1 MTMLTADPGFSWE
14 TADRT
19 RVINPLL
26 AQSET
31 TPIQRVLEITRDILQ
46 ETELSPALESI
57 ARGVRDL
64 YGFGYVTIVAADAT
78 GGDLSRRVMLGY
90 SAEIA
95 AERQHEIVRRAD
107 ILEVLD
113 PSFQVHP
120 DCYYIP
126 TERAFRWDLAIY
138 TGDLPMDAAREGPNR
153 WHENDALLFVLPDRS
168 GEMLGYISVDGP
180 LDGNVPSGET
190 MRSVQLFVNL
200 LGLALANARAH
211 AAEIERGRLLEASQ
225 AKLRYEATHDA
236 LTRLPNRT
244 FFAALL
250 EDSLGKRCADVQ
262 SAVFFVDLDEF
273 KSVNDSLGHAAGDAL
288 LVTIAQRLRAT
299 VGDMDVVARF
309 GGDEFAI
316 LVRERGGSGEVE
328 ALADAVHAALVDPIE
343 IDGRVVYT
351 TASIGIAMVEESY
364 HEMEAVLRDADTAMY
379 HAKALGRARHAF
391 FDSQMHTRA
400 AQRLGLVSDLRAAI
414 HEAAFDVDFQPIV
427 ALASG
432 KIVGLE
438 ALVRWPGYDNGKGL
452 APLEFIPVAEEVGLV
467 SKIGRFV
474 LERSCEALAQWQRIV
489 PGLGLSVNLAVQ
501 EILQPDIDAYV
512 LDLVRRFQLR
522 PHELTLEITETAI
535 MRSGSLATNALER
548 LRATGVR
555 LCIDDFG
562 TGYSSLRYLQ
572 QFTVNAIKIDRS
584 FVAGP
589 GEELASEPIVRMLVE
604 LAASY
609 GAACVAEGVET
620 AGQSQSL
627 RALRCSFGQGY
638 FFHRPLRRDAVAAVL
653 EGR

>member
-1 MTMLTADPGFSWE
+1 V
-14 TADRT
+14 
-19 RVINPLL
+19 VINPLL
-26 AQSET
+26 PESET
-31 TPIQRVLEITRDILQ
+31 SPIQRVLEITRDILQ
-46 ETELSPALESI
+46 ETELGPALDSI

-64 YGFGYVTIVAADAT
+64 YGFRYVTIVAADAT
-78 GGDLSRRVMLGY
+78 GLDLSRRVLLGY
-90 SAEIA
+90 SAEIV

-126 TERAFRWDLAIY
+126 TERAFGWERAIY
-138 TGDLPMDAAREGPNR
+138 TGDLPLDATREAPNR
-153 WHENDALLFVLPDRS
+153 WHENDALVFVFPDRS

-180 LDGNVPSGET
+180 LDGNVPSDET

-244 FFAALL
+244 YFAALL
-250 EDSLGKRCADVQ
+250 EEMLRTRGRDVR

-288 LVTIAQRLRAT
+288 LVIIAQRLRAT
-299 VGDMDVVARF
+299 VSDLDVVARF

-316 LVRERGGSGEVE
+316 LVRDRSGPEEIE
-328 ALADAVHAALVDPIE
+328 ALADAVHGALLDPLE

-351 TASIGIAMVEESY
+351 TASIGIAIVEPSY
-364 HEMEAVLRDADTAMY
+364 VEMEAVLRDADTAMY
-379 HAKALGRARHAF
+379 HAKSQGRARHAF

-400 AQRLGLVSDLRAAI
+400 AKRLGLVSDLRAAI
-414 HEAAFDVDFQPIV
+414 DEEAFDVDFQPIV

-438 ALVRWPGYDNGKGL
+438 ALVRWPGYNNGAGL
-452 APLEFIPVAEEVGLV
+452 APLEFVPVAEEVGLI

-474 LERSCEALAQWQRIV
+474 LARSCEALAEWQRVI

-512 LDLVRRFQLR
+512 LDLLRRFGLR
-522 PHELTLEITETAI
+522 PQQITLEITETAI
-535 MRSGSLATNALER
+535 MRSGSLATSALER

-584 FVAGP
+584 FVAGS
-589 GEELASEPIVRMLVE
+589 GGELASEPIVRMLVE

-609 GAACVAEGVET
+609 GADCVAEGVET
-620 AGQSQSL
+620 AGQSKAL
-627 RALRCSFGQGY
+627 HALRCTFGQGY
-638 FFHRPLRRDAVAAVL
+638 FFNRPLRRDAVAAVL
-653 EGR
+653 GGN

>member
-1 MTMLTADPGFSWE
+1 V
-14 TADRT
+14 
-19 RVINPLL
+19 VIPSL

-31 TPIQRVLEITRDILQ
+31 SPIQRVLEITRDILQ
-46 ETELSPALESI
+46 ETELGPALESI

-78 GGDLSRRVMLGY
+78 GGDLSRRVLLGY
-90 SAEIA
+90 PADVVA
-95 AERQHEIVRRAD
+95 ARQHEIVRRAD
-107 ILEVLD
+107 ILEVLE

-126 TERAFRWDLAIY
+126 TERAFGWERAIY
-138 TGDLPMDAAREGPNR
+138 TGDLPMDATREAPNR
-153 WHENDALLFVLPDRS
+153 WHENDALVFVLPDRG

-180 LDGNVPSGET
+180 RDGNVPSDET

-211 AAEIERGRLLEASQ
+211 AAEVERGRLLEASQ

-236 LTRLPNRT
+236 LTRLPNRKY
-244 FFAALL
+244 FAGLL
-250 EDSLGKRCADVQ
+250 EETLHSRSRDFR

-299 VGDMDVVARF
+299 VSDLDVVARF

-316 LVRERGGSGEVE
+316 LVRDRLTTDEID
-328 ALADAVHAALVDPIE
+328 ALADAIHDALLVPLD
-343 IDGRVVYT
+343 IDGHVVYT
-351 TASIGIAMVEESY
+351 TASIGVAIVEPAYS
-364 HEMEAVLRDADTAMY
+364 EMEAVLRDADTAMY
-379 HAKALGRARHAF
+379 HAKSLGRAQHAF
-391 FDSQMHTRA
+391 FDTQMHTRA
-400 AQRLGLVSDLRAAI
+400 TQRLGLVSDLRAAVAD
-414 HEAAFDVDFQPIV
+414 EAFEIAYQPIV

-438 ALVRWPGYDNGKGL
+438 ALVRWPGYNNGAGL
-452 APLEFIPVAEEVGLV
+452 SPLEFIPVAEDVGLV

-474 LERSCEALAQWQRIV
+474 LARSCERLAEWQRIV
-489 PGLGLSVNLAVQ
+489 PGLGMSVNLAVQ

-512 LDLVRRFQLR
+512 LDLLRRFSLR

-535 MRSGSLATNALER
+535 MRSGALATSALER

-572 QFTVNAIKIDRS
+572 QFPVHAIKIDRS
-584 FVAGP
+584 FVGGP
-589 GEELASEPIVRMLVE
+589 NDALASEPIVRMLVE

-609 GAACVAEGVET
+609 GASCVAEGVET
-620 AGQSQSL
+620 AGQAE
-627 RALRCSFGQGY
+627 ALRTLRCTFGQGY
-638 FFHRPLRRDAVAAVL
+638 LFHRPLEPSDVTTALV
-653 EGR
+653 GQ